1 MFAKSLDNLFNV
13 FFPIAIIA
21 LTLGLYVSMWMRS

>member
-13 FFPIAIIA
+13 IFPVAIVA
-21 LTLGLYVSMWMRS
+21 LTLGLYVSMWMR